1 MMAENIKR
9 KAAHSGWVAKGRRI
23 PGFFYF
29 LFFGFCFPASAQADG
44 IAVRKADAHFSDS
57 GYQLS
62 ADFDVGFN
70 SVVEQ
75 ALSQGV
81 PLYFVSEFSLTR
93 PRWYWLDETVAQSE
107 QAVKLSY
114 NSLTGQYRITRGTLF
129 QNFASLD
136 AAINTI
142 RRQSAEPIPPG
153 QLAGGDNFLAEKLLK
168 KDSGYIAAVR
178 MHLDVS
184 QLPKPLQVNAL
195 TNNDWNIDSGWYR
208 WIVHPDTAA
217 QQR

>member
-1 MMAENIKR
+1 MMAESGKR
-9 KAAHSGWVAKGRRI
+9 EAANSGWRAKGRRI
-23 PGFFYF
+23 PGFFCF
-29 LFFGFCFPASAQADG
+29 LFSAFWLPVAAQADG
-44 IAVRKADAHFSDS
+44 ITVHKADAYFSDS

-62 ADFDVGFN
+62 ADFDVGLN

-114 NSLTGQYRITRGTLF
+114 NSLTGQYRITRGSLF

-142 RRQSAEPIPPG
+142 RRQSAEPIGAG
-153 QLAGGDNFLAEKLLK
+153 QLEEGKSFLAEKLLK
-168 KDSGYIAAVR
+168 KDSGYIAAAR
-178 MHLDVS
+178 MRLDVS

-195 TNNDWNIDSGWYR
+195 TNNDWNLDSGWHR
-208 WIVHPDTAA
+208 WIVRPDTAA
-217 QQR
+217 QPR

>member
-1 MMAENIKR
+1 MA
-9 KAAHSGWVAKGRRI
+9 AV
-23 PGFFYF
+23 
-29 LFFGFCFPASAQADG
+29 FCPLSSVYAEG
-44 IAVRKADAHFSDS
+44 IAVRKADAYFSDS

-62 ADFDVGFN
+62 ADFDVGLN

-107 QAVKLSY
+107 QAVRLSY
-114 NSLTGQYRITRGTLF
+114 NSLTGQYRITRGSLF

-142 RRQSAEPIPPG
+142 RRQSAEPIRAG
-153 QLAGGDNFLAEKLLK
+153 QLEGGNNFLAEKLLK

-178 MHLDVS
+178 MRLDVS

-195 TNNDWNIDSGWYR
+195 TNNDWNLDSGWYR
-208 WIVHPDTAA
+208 WIVRPDTAA
-217 QQR
+217 RPK